1 MNKVNILKP
10 GASAH
15 VLISHLSQQLNICMA
30 ADNLQRTFTCIISFD
45 LTEKK
50 VQHYFQKTNKIQ
62 TSSSNL
68 LHILKFLKLWY
79 KTLQATTVP

>member
-1 MNKVNILKP
+1 MKIVNILKP

-30 ADNLQRTFTCIISFD
+30 SDNLQRTFTCIISFD

-50 VQHYFQKTNKIQ
+50 YTIISKTNKIQ
-62 TSSSNL
+62 S
-68 LHILKFLKLWY
+68 KFIKIFYTFLSF
-79 KTLQATTVP
+79 